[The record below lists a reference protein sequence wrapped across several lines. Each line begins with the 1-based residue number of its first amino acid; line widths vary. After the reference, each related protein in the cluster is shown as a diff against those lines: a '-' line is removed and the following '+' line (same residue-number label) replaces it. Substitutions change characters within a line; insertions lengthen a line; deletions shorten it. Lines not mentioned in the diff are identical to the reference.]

1 MKVKSNHS
9 NLAIVWMKHIK
20 GSEWQDPQ
28 SYSYSYSQI
37 PKLIYVPLIVFSH
50 HKTLKLSILHF
61 LKDIVS
67 LYIRK
72 EDDGPRLDF
81 RTSGQ
86 EKNKETKIGN
96 IQYTKAE
103 QSYPVI
109 KNSADVAPNASVT
122 NRSLANL
129 ILSSQLSQLASMT
142 SEAVKE

>member
-1 MKVKSNHS
+1 M
-9 NLAIVWMKHIK
+9 
-20 GSEWQDPQ
+20 
-28 SYSYSYSQI
+28 
-37 PKLIYVPLIVFSH
+37 
-50 HKTLKLSILHF
+50 KLSILHF